1 MKLGALLNRLDTIC
15 VALQYDHRGL
25 YGAETLQPIRDAIDL
40 LKPAEAVPGSLRVTA
55 YNEAGEP
62 ATLIL
67 RPVKNDSAGR
77 WEVFWDGGELTCGQ
91 ESVQPNR
98 QRAWALFVA
107 ELGQTTHYFEGA

>member
-1 MKLGALLNRLDTIC
+1 MKLEELRRKLDTIC
-15 VALQYDHRGL
+15 VRLQYDCRGWF
-25 YGAETLQPIRDAIDL
+25 GAETIQPIREAIEL

-55 YNEAGEP
+55 YNAAGEP

-107 ELGQTTHYFEGA
+107 ELGQTTYHFEES